1 MRSGLVLSLLSKSRP
16 KGFSVE
22 SHREKLFSA
31 LKRRDAKKAREATR
45 AGIEATRDMLLG
57 VMDK

>member
-22 SHREKLFSA
+22 GHREKLFAA
-31 LKRRDAKKAREATR
+31 LKRRNAKKAREATR
-45 AGIEATRDMLLG
+45 AGIEATRDMLLA